1 MVRDSGFDVVV
12 VGGGSAGCVL
22 ANRLSADPACRVLL
36 LEAGREARHFWLRL
50 PVGYFRSI
58 YDPRFTWQFPL
69 EAEASTGS
77 RAIAWPRGKALG
89 GSSVV
94 NGLLYIR
101 GQPADFDDWAGVHGA
116 RGWSYREVLPF
127 FKRSER
133 YDGGESEWHG
143 GHGELGVSDLR
154 NDHPYCEAWL
164 GAGTEAG
171 HPATSDFNGARSDG
185 LGRYQLTLKGRWRC
199 DAATAFLV
207 PVRQRPNLVVETGA
221 HVTRVLVE
229 HGRAVGVEWV
239 ANGALQRARA
249 DREVILAAGA
259 LQSPQLLQLS
269 GIGPAGLLARHGIA
283 VLADASE
290 VGRNLQDH
298 YQARVIVKLKEKRSL
313 NDDVR
318 NPLRLAQMA
327 ADWLFAQRGP
337 LTVGAGQVGGLVASE
352 HARGGRADVLL
363 NVMPL
368 SVDKPGDPLHRF
380 SGFSASAAQCRPE
393 STGTVEIASADP
405 LAPPR
410 IRAGYLT
417 QPLDAKVLVAGLR
430 MLREI
435 YAQPAFRGLVTGE
448 EYLPGNDVTTDAGL
462 EAFARARGG
471 TVFHPAGT
479 CRMGGDARSVVD
491 ERLRVRGV
499 ERLRV
504 IDASVMPRVVST
516 NTNAAAI
523 MIGEKG
529 AALVLEDASSDAA
542 AHPGERAAA

>member
-1 MVRDSGFDVVV
+1 MRDSGFDVVV

-133 YDGGESEWHG
+133 YEGGESEWHG

-462 EAFARARGG
+462 EAFARERGG

>member
-1 MVRDSGFDVVV
+1 LDTYDYVI
-12 VGGGSAGCVL
+12 VGAGSAGSVL
-22 ANRLSADPACRVLL
+22 ANRLTADGKTSVCV
-36 LEAGREARHFWLRL
+36 LEAGPRDWHPYIHIPAGFIKTYH
-50 PVGYFRSI
+50 
-58 YDPRFTWQFPL
+58 DPRVNWLYSMEPGPW
-69 EAEASTGS
+69 TGG
-77 RAIAWPRGKALG
+77 RRILAPRGKTLG
-89 GSSVV
+89 GSSSI
-94 NGLLYIR
+94 NGHIYNR
-101 GQPADFDDWAGVHGA
+101 GQPMDFDTWSQMGN
-116 RGWSYREVLPF
+116 RGWGYADVLPYF
-127 FKRSER
+127 RRMER
-133 YDGGESEWHG
+133 RVGDGDATFRGREGNLTVTDTDW
-143 GHGELGVSDLR
+143 R
-154 NDHPYCEAWL
+154 HPLCDAFIA
-164 GAGTEAG
+164 GAVEAG
-171 HPATSDFNGARSDG
+171 IPRNPDYNGKIQEGVAYAQRTIQDGRRMSAARAFLHPAMKRGNLRVITHAHS
-185 LGRYQLTLKGRWRC
+185 T
-199 DAATAFLV
+199 
-207 PVRQRPNLVVETGA
+207 NLVLEGK
-221 HVTRVLVE
+221 
-229 HGRAVGVEWV
+229 RAVGVRYLKGGRG
-239 ANGALQRARA
+239 GAPHEVRAR
-249 DREVILAAGA
+249 REVILSAGSYN
-259 LQSPQLLQLS
+259 SPQLLQLS

-393 STGTVEIASADP
+393 STGSVEIASADP

-430 MLREI
+430 MLRKI

-462 EAFARARGG
+462 EAFARERGG

>member
-1 MVRDSGFDVVV
+1 VVANHDPSPRPPPRKRGEGGHDYII
-12 VGGGSAGCVL
+12 VGAGSAGCVL
-22 ANRLSADPACRVLL
+22 ANRLSADAACRVLL
-36 LEAGREARHFWLRL
+36 LEAGRATRHFWLRL

-58 YDPRFTWQFPL
+58 YDPRFSWQFPL
-69 EAEASTGS
+69 EPEESTGS

-89 GSSVV
+89 GSSVI

-101 GQPADFDDWAGVHGA
+101 GQPADFDDWAALHGA
-116 RGWSYREVLPF
+116 RGWSYRELLPF
-127 FKRSER
+127 FKRSEA
-133 YDGGESEWHG
+133 YEGGESEYHG
-143 GHGELGVSDLR
+143 ADGELGVSDLR

-164 GAGTEAG
+164 AAGAEAG
-171 HPATSDFNGARSDG
+171 HPATADFNGARADG
-185 LGRYQLTLKGRWRC
+185 LGRYQLTLRGHWRC
-199 DAATAFLV
+199 DAATAFLA
-207 PVRQRPNLVVETGA
+207 PVLGRPNLTVVTGA
-221 HVTRVLVE
+221 HVTRIVIE
-229 HGRAVGVEWV
+229 RGRATGVEWQ
-239 ANGALQRARA
+239 AEGCGASARA
-249 DREVILAAGA
+249 DREVIVAAGA

-269 GIGPAGLLARHGIA
+269 GVGSAALLQRHGIA
-283 VLADASE
+283 VAVDAPE

-318 NPLRLAQMA
+318 NPLRLAKMGAQ
-327 ADWLFAQRGP
+327 WLFAQRGP
-337 LTVGAGQVGGLVASE
+337 LTVGAGQVGGLVVSE
-352 HARGGRADVLL
+352 HARDARADVLL

-405 LAPPR
+405 TALPR

-417 QPLDAKVLVAGLR
+417 DPHDAKVLVSGLG

-448 EYLPGNDVTTDAGL
+448 EYLPGNDVKTPAEL
-462 EAFARARGG
+462 EAFARAKGG

-479 CRMGGDARSVVD
+479 CRMGGDARAVVD
-491 ERLRVRGV
+491 ERLCVRGV

-529 AALVLEDASSDAA
+529 AGLLT
-542 AHPGERAAA
+542 G